1 MTLITKQRRLLKKR
15 INNTYLNLGF
25 YVKSPHYI
33 NVGDFFMHYLEVKNL
48 TKIYKN
54 ETILDDVSFSLPA
67 KGMFFIVGPSGGG
80 KSTLLKCLMGI
91 EKMDKGEIYFE
102 ERKIKDF
109 ESFRNSYT
117 SFVYQNYNLVS
128 FLNPYENVNL
138 KKEISKKDKKKD
150 IKKLLEKLKIS
161 HRDKADVSS
170 LSGGEKQRFA
180 LARAM
185 IASSKIVFCD
195 EPTGALDEKNA
206 YAVMKLL
213 KNISLNSLV
222 IVVSHN
228 LKHVKEFSDGELV
241 LKEHKIE
248 QNFDFKNEY
257 KHLEKKTY
265 NLSLKEKSRV
275 SLSSL
280 KQNLLKSILSLIALG
295 ISLCFFLLSLS
306 LSTSINQNIEE
317 KGDKYLHYNLLR
329 VSLQKT
335 SKIENSNFTLVKLT
349 RFDQKEKINLAHLIP
364 QECYHYDLSSI
375 FTFYPDIQYPLGS
388 NIYYNN
394 IEFVPYSSLM
404 EESFAYDLE
413 GRFPKDKSS
422 IKEVLI
428 NKEANKILSS
438 NQFSINVKKTSEFM
452 LENKSVIYDSFV
464 ISQTFTIVGVVNEF
478 SLMSQPRIYYP
489 LEGIENLAKSIIL
502 PSLSSLYNEDITL
515 YDRLSV
521 VTGINDTFSSQYLY
535 AEINDIS
542 KVKNIYN
549 RISSLKGDDFAYLVE
564 NEPIVLVN
572 SFKTMYDSINNALV
586 IFISITLIISLM
598 LLCLCLY
605 SFVNDYKKDI
615 GIMRSLGIFK
625 EDISD
630 IFLLQ
635 SLLIGLSSFVLS
647 IVLYMILGQIINI
660 ILKGMIGIN
669 FFSLLP
675 TLKNIFYLFALLL
688 ISSFLSSLSS
698 SYGISKIN
706 IASILRED

>member
-1 MTLITKQRRLLKKR
+1 
-15 INNTYLNLGF
+15 
-25 YVKSPHYI
+25 
-33 NVGDFFMHYLEVKNL
+33 MHYLEVKNL

-54 ETILDDVSFSLPA
+54 ERILDDVSFSLPS

-128 FLNPYENVNL
+128 FLSPYENVNL
-138 KKEISKKDKKKD
+138 KKEISKKDKKLD
-150 IKKLLEKLKIS
+150 IKKLLDKLKIS
-161 HRDKADVSS
+161 KRSFANVSS

-180 LARAM
+180 LARA
-185 IASSKIVFCD
+185 IISSSKIVFCD

-206 YAVMKLL
+206 YEVMKLL
-213 KNISLNSLV
+213 KSISLNSLV

-228 LKHVKEFSDGELV
+228 LRHVKEFSDGVLE
-241 LKEHKIE
+241 LKEHKIN
-248 QNFDFKNEY
+248 QNFDFKHEY
-257 KHLEKKTY
+257 KHLEKKTF
-265 NLSLKEKSRV
+265 NLSFKAKNRV
-275 SLSSL
+275 SLFSL
-280 KQNLLKSILSLIALG
+280 KKNLLKSILSLIALG

-317 KGDKYLHYNLLR
+317 KGNKYLHYNLLR

-335 SKIENSNFTLVKLT
+335 TKIENSNFSLVKLT
-349 RFDQKEKINLAHLIP
+349 RFDQKEKINLTHLIP
-364 QECYHYDLSSI
+364 QDAYHYDLTSI
-375 FTFYPDIQYPLGS
+375 FSFYPEIQYPLGS
-388 NIYYNN
+388 KIYYNN
-394 IEFVPYSSLM
+394 IEFVPYSSSM
-404 EESFAYDLE
+404 EEYFKNDIE

-428 NKEANKILSS
+428 NEEAKKILET
-438 NQFSINVKKTSEFM
+438 NQFSISIKKQTEFM
-452 LENKSVIYDSFV
+452 LEDRSVIYDSFT
-464 ISQTFTIVGVVNEF
+464 ISQYFTIVGVVNEF
-478 SLMSQPRIYYP
+478 SLMSEPRIYYP
-489 LEGIENLAKSIIL
+489 LEGLENLAKSIIL
-502 PSLSSLYNEDITL
+502 PSLSSLYDEEITL
-515 YDRLSV
+515 YDRMSEM
-521 VTGINDTFSSQYLY
+521 TGINDTFSSQYLY
-535 AEINDIS
+535 AEINDID

-549 RISSLKGDDFAYLVE
+549 RIASLKGEDFAYLVE
-564 NEPIVLVN
+564 NEPLTLVN
-572 SFKTMYDSINNALV
+572 SFKTMYDSINNALT
-586 IFISITLIISLM
+586 IFIAITLIISLM

-635 SLLIGLSSFVLS
+635 SLLIGLSSFILS
-647 IVLYMILGQIINI
+647 ILLYMLLGQIINV
-660 ILKGMIGIN
+660 ILKGMIGIKL
-669 FFSLLP
+669 FSLLP
-675 TLKNIFYLFALLL
+675 TLKNTFYLFALLL
-688 ISSFLSSLSS
+688 ISSFLSSISS
-698 SYGISKIN
+698 SYSISKIN